1 MKFMI
6 KTKNIIIG
14 ILLVSMFSFVQS
26 KAQSLTEIIDKNL
39 VKNDITKQLPTLHQ
53 LQDLAVEHSP
63 LLKIIN
69 SNVVIQQLKIK
80 SEKRAWMQ
88 SLGFEAGAKYGLFDN
103 LVLSEDLGYQDLAT
117 STTEQTR
124 YNLGVYL
131 RIPLSLIADNS
142 NVEIAKEEKHKLR
155 YEKASNVKELRQL
168 VIIQYSNVVKAHKAV
183 VMRTTHMQSY
193 QAQMFR
199 ADKDYENG
207 LINIAEY
214 VRLQDLALSAQI
226 ELENSKIELL
236 TALQLLQETVGVK
249 IKLKS

>member
-1 MKFMI
+1 MI
-6 KTKNIIIG
+6 KSKNII
-14 ILLVSMFSFVQS
+14 LLVLTISVISFNQA
-26 KAQSLTEIIDKNL
+26 KGQNLNEIIDKAL
-39 VKNDITKQLPTLHQ
+39 VENDITKQLPTLQQ
-53 LQDLAVEHSP
+53 LQDSAVKHSP

-80 SEKRAWMQ
+80 SEKRVWMK

-103 LVLSEDLGYQDLAT
+103 LILTEDLGYQDLAT

-131 RIPLSLIADNS
+131 RIPLSTIIDNS
-142 NVEIAKEEKHKLR
+142 NVKLATEEKNKLKYEIA
-155 YEKASNVKELRQL
+155 SNIKELRQL
-168 VIIQYSNVVKAHKAV
+168 IIIQYNNIIKAHKAV
-183 VMRTTHMQSY
+183 VMRTTHAQSY
-193 QAQMFR
+193 QAQMYR

-207 LINIAEY
+207 KINIAEY

-236 TALQLLQETVGVK
+236 TALQLLQETVGIK
-249 IKLKS
+249 IKFKSQ